1 MSTCPDADLYSAYV
15 DGEVPSPWKE
25 KLEAHSA
32 VCPDCRKR
40 VQRYQALHS
49 LMKKEIAPV
58 GQTFLDE
65 SWERLRVRAAAAA
78 CTSQV
83 RRVKMPWSLNDQ
95 LTVRI
100 PIPALAAMLLLAL
113 FIPATF
119 LARPPRG
126 SQQQSLQYTALT
138 SQATK
143 LQKISTSNAV
153 YSPDLAPSTLISGTL
168 AANKDNLFRMI
179 NLAQQFATE
188 KNLFSDGEIII
199 IRLPSLTHFSNSG
212 DFLEKTDEP
221 LLQTASFLK

>member
-78 CTSQV
+78 C
-83 RRVKMPWSLNDQ
+83 
-95 LTVRI
+95 
-100 PIPALAAMLLLAL
+100 
-113 FIPATF
+113 
-119 LARPPRG
+119 
-126 SQQQSLQYTALT
+126 
-138 SQATK
+138 
-143 LQKISTSNAV
+143 
-153 YSPDLAPSTLISGTL
+153 
-168 AANKDNLFRMI
+168 
-179 NLAQQFATE
+179 
-188 KNLFSDGEIII
+188 
-199 IRLPSLTHFSNSG
+199 
-212 DFLEKTDEP
+212 
-221 LLQTASFLK
+221 